1 MAGRNRWPS
10 IAEAYTGSTA
20 NHDEQ
25 SLDSGVNSGDG
36 GGKGD
41 GGGRGNG
48 GGRGDGTPK
57 FVANSDSNVNIGCN
71 DQEGS
76 SYSLKVNIPK
86 MNGKNYNEWAQT
98 VRLVLDSKGKL
109 GFLTGA
115 VAEPTSGDPRYKQ
128 WKSENSLIIA
138 WLVSSMETGIG
149 KPYMFLPSAKDVWEA
164 VKETYSDIQNSSQIF
179 GLKSKLWQAK
189 QGDRSVTAYYN
200 ELLTLWQE
208 LDLCYDDN
216 WRCTEDSV
224 LFLKRQE
231 NDRVFMFLAGLNTDL
246 DEVRGR
252 VLGKIPLPTLRETF
266 AEIRREEARQGIM
279 MGKTPRSSESEGS
292 ALAIRNLGE
301 GKRSDKVPW
310 CDHCKREWHT
320 RENCWK
326 LIGKPPNWKK
336 KGGRAFQASNSDQG
350 QQSSSTQLPL
360 TTEQLDKLLKLL
372 ESSTPSCSIATKGNS
387 ACLSVSPSHT
397 WILDSGASDHMTGE
411 STLFSSYSPCAGN
424 QKIKIADGSFS
435 AIAGKGSVVLSP
447 VLTLNDVLHVP
458 NLSCNLMSVSKLTR
472 DINCQTNFFRSHCV
486 FQDLNSGKMIGSAKE
501 SGGLYYLDIGSA
513 SQLPPKTISS
523 CFESF
528 FVLNNNDD
536 NVMLWHL
543 RLGHPSFHYLKH
555 LFPKLFYNK
564 NLSLLKCEACE
575 FAKHHRSQFPIQPYK
590 PSKPFSIVHSD
601 VWGPNR
607 TSTLSL
613 KKWFITFIDDHSR
626 VCWVYLLKGKSDVC
640 QVVKDFCTMVQNQ
653 YQTNIQVFRSDN
665 GKEYF
670 NTILDDFFLKN
681 GIVHQSSCP
690 NTPQQ
695 NGVAERKNRHL
706 LEVARALLFSSKV
719 PNYLWGEAVL
729 TAAYLINRMPSKVLN
744 FQTPINTFK
753 ECFPS
758 TRVSTDLTLKIF
770 GCIAF
775 VHEHKNVGKLEPRAI
790 KCVFVGYSPTQK
802 GYKCFD
808 PKNKKMFVTMD
819 VTFFE
824 NKPFFNDTHL
834 QGGDIKEDSFQIEDM
849 SFLNKLSLPVP
860 QSSKTYSSAPTENGQ
875 DTLSDPTPVM
885 SKELGESEPTFS
897 HEETNENLDNRDDDD
912 LIKMPQNNESLKE
925 NRFEVGN
932 RTWKGKVYVKKHHK
946 ERNESTSQHCQES
959 EPRNDQ
965 PPKKMKGKSISVS
978 ESRIL
983 YPDIDDP
990 VAIRKPVRS
999 CTKHPIS
1006 NFISYSNLS
1015 SSLSAFTSKLSSVE
1029 IPKNVQ
1035 VALEIPKWR
1044 EAVLEEMTALEKNK
1058 TWSVMTL
1065 PDGKKTVGCK
1075 WVFTVKYNSDGSIER
1090 YKARLVAKG
1099 FTQTYGIDYSET
1111 FAPVAKLNTVRILLS
1126 LAANLDWPLHQL
1138 DVKNAFL
1145 NGDLEEEVYMEIP
1158 PGFKSKFG
1166 PNVCKLNR
1174 SLYGL
1179 KQSPRAWFEK
1189 FTQSMKKQGYT
1200 QGQADHTLFTKFSH
1214 DGKVAALIVYV
1225 DDIVLTGDDTV
1236 EMARVK
1242 EKLAVDFEIKDLG
1255 PMRYFLGMEVARSKN
1270 GIVVSQQKYILDL
1283 LKETGMSGCR
1293 PADTPMDP
1301 NAKLWEEGSVPVDTG
1316 RYQRL
1321 VGKLIYLSHTRPDIA
1336 FSVSVVSQFMHSPF
1350 EEHLEAVYRILRYLK
1365 GNPGKGLFFKKTSE
1379 RNVSIFTDADWA
1391 GSVTDR
1397 RSTSGYCTY
1406 VWGNLVTWR
1415 SKKQGVVARSSA
1427 EAEFRAMAQGIC
1439 EGLWIHRVL
1448 EELKMKIE
1456 LPLKLYSDSKA
1467 AISIAHNPVQHDRT
1481 KHIEIDRHFIKEK
1494 LDAGIICLPFVT
1506 SSQQTADILTKSLA
1520 RPTFEHLIGKL
1531 GMIDIYAPT

>member
-1 MAGRNRWPS
+1 MTLFYSRRRS
-10 IAEAYTGSTA
+10 STF
-20 NHDEQ
+20 
-25 SLDSGVNSGDG
+25 
-36 GGKGD
+36 K
-41 GGGRGNG
+41 
-48 GGRGDGTPK
+48 
-57 FVANSDSNVNIGCN
+57 
-71 DQEGS
+71 
-76 SYSLKVNIPK
+76 Y
-86 MNGKNYNEWAQT
+86 
-98 VRLVLDSKGKL
+98 
-109 GFLTGA
+109 
-115 VAEPTSGDPRYKQ
+115 
-128 WKSENSLIIA
+128 
-138 WLVSSMETGIG
+138 
-149 KPYMFLPSAKDVWEA
+149 
-164 VKETYSDIQNSSQIF
+164 
-179 GLKSKLWQAK
+179 
-189 QGDRSVTAYYN
+189 
-200 ELLTLWQE
+200 
-208 LDLCYDDN
+208 
-216 WRCTEDSV
+216 
-224 LFLKRQE
+224 
-231 NDRVFMFLAGLNTDL
+231 
-246 DEVRGR
+246 
-252 VLGKIPLPTLRETF
+252 
-266 AEIRREEARQGIM
+266 RRECKYCHR
-279 MGKTPRSSESEGS
+279 
-292 ALAIRNLGE
+292 LG
-301 GKRSDKVPW
+301 
-310 CDHCKREWHT
+310 HT
-320 RENCWK
+320 IFQCWK
-326 LIGKPPNWKK
+326 LHGLPRPSNRKN
-336 KGGRAFQASNSDQG
+336 KGGGEGHTFQASNSDQE
-350 QQSSSTQLPL
+350 QQSSSIQLSF
-360 TTEQLDKLLKLL
+360 TMEQLDRLYKIL
-372 ESSTPSCSIATKGNS
+372 ESNTLSGSVAPKGTS
-387 ACLSVSPSHT
+387 ALFSVSPSRA
-397 WILDSGASDHMTGE
+397 WIVDSGASDHMTGD

-424 QKIKIADGSFS
+424 HKIKIADGSFS

-447 VLTLNDVLHVP
+447 SLTLKDVLHVP
-458 NLSCNLMSVSKLTR
+458 NLSCSLMSVSKLAQDR
-472 DINCQTNFFRSHCV
+472 NCQTNFFRTHCV

-501 SGGLYYLDIGSA
+501 SGGLYYFDIEPE
-513 SQLPPKTISS
+513 SQLPSKPISS

-528 FVLNNNDD
+528 LVLNNNNDD
-536 NVMLWHL
+536 VMLWHS
-543 RLGHPSFHYLKH
+543 RLGHPSFPYLKH
-555 LFPKLFYNK
+555 LFPELFRNK
-564 NLSLLKCEACE
+564 DLSLFKCEACE
-575 FAKHHRSQFPIQPYK
+575 FAKHHRSHFPLQPYK
-590 PSKPFSIVHSD
+590 PSKPFSVIHSD

-607 TSTLSL
+607 TSTLSH
-613 KKWFITFIDDHSR
+613 KKLFITFIDDHSR

-640 QVVKDFCTMVQNQ
+640 QAVKDFVKMVQNQ
-653 YQTNIQVFRSDN
+653 FQTNIQVFRSDN

-670 NTILDDFFLKN
+670 NTMLSDFFREN

-706 LEVARALLFSSKV
+706 LEVARALLFASKV

-729 TAAYLINRMPSKVLN
+729 TAAYLINRVPSKVLN
-744 FQTPINTFK
+744 FQTPIHIFK
-753 ECFPS
+753 ECFPND
-758 TRVSTDLTLKIF
+758 RVSNDLTLKIF
-770 GCIAF
+770 GCTAF
-775 VHEHKNVGKLEPRAI
+775 VHEHKNISKLEPRAI

-808 PKNKKMFVTMD
+808 PKNQKMFVTMD

-824 NKPFFNDTHL
+824 NKPFFDTHL
-834 QGGDIKEDSFQIEDM
+834 QGGNLNEDSFQTEDM
-849 SFLNKLSLPVP
+849 SFFNNLSLPVS
-860 QSSKTYSSAPTENGQ
+860 QSSKTYTSAPTKNGH
-875 DTLSDPTPVM
+875 DSLSNPTPVM
-885 SKELGESEPTFS
+885 SSELGESEPKFS
-897 HEETNENLDNRDDDD
+897 HEENNENLENDDNGD
-912 LIKMPQNNESLKE
+912 LIEMPQNNESYKD
-925 NRFEVGN
+925 NRFEAGN
-932 RTWKGKVYVKKHHK
+932 KTWKGKVFVRKNHK
-946 ERNESTSQHCQES
+946 ESDESTSQHCHES
-959 EPRNDQ
+959 EPGDDQ
-965 PPKKMKGKSISVS
+965 LPKKRKGKSISVS

-990 VAIRKPVRS
+990 VAVRKPVRS
-999 CTKHPIS
+999 CTKYPLS

-1015 SSLSAFTSKLSSVE
+1015 SSFSAFTSKLSSVE

-1035 VALEIPKWR
+1035 VALEVPKWR
-1044 EAVLEEMTALEKNK
+1044 EAVLEEMKALEKNK

-1145 NGDLEEEVYMEIP
+1145 NGDLEEEVYMDIP
-1158 PGFKSKFG
+1158 PGFEDKFG
-1166 PNVCKLNR
+1166 SNVCKLNK
-1174 SLYGL
+1174 SLYEL

-1189 FTQSMKKQGYT
+1189 FTYSMKKQGYI
-1200 QGQADHTLFTKFSH
+1200 QGQADHTLFTKFSQ
-1214 DGKVAALIVYV
+1214 DGKIVVLIVYV
-1225 DDIVLTGDDTV
+1225 DDIVLTGDDIV

-1242 EKLAVDFEIKDLG
+1242 EKLALDFEIKDLG
-1255 PMRYFLGMEVARSKN
+1255 SMRYFLGMEVARSKD

-1301 NAKLWEEGSVPVDTG
+1301 NAKLWEKGSVPVDTG

-1365 GNPGKGLFFKKTSE
+1365 ANPGKGLFFKKTSE

-1391 GSVTDR
+1391 GSITDR
-1397 RSTSGYCTY
+1397 RSTSGYCAY

-1531 GMIDIYAPT
+1531 GMTDIYAPT